1 MRNYFIYNGV
11 DSREY
16 GVYISGQG
24 TFNAPQKAYQ
34 FYNIPGRNGA
44 LIGYD
49 KRFENVNI
57 TYQAFIYKDF
67 EKNLAAFRSFLLSV
81 NGYARLEDSYHPDE
95 FRAAAYVGP
104 FDPEV
109 TSKNDAGSF
118 TITFNCK
125 PQRYLKS
132 GETQFTWGA
141 GTLTAKGSA
150 LRLYGPNIDTT
161 SLTIDLPLTQA
172 GSGTPSV
179 RNPRPIT
186 IYDGAEIKI
195 NGASWYKREFTSAQ
209 KCAAGSIN
217 AITGAYSKTWTIKR
231 VTSQTFW
238 QTAGLG
244 DEPYRYINSFMSGV
258 DYGNAISSHMTPY
271 VAQPASPPFYYR
283 FLDFELESN
292 GELRIWSNRFLND
305 DDLNAYLD
313 ANEVYVAAEL
323 NSPTSYTLTAF
334 TPAYP
339 DEWID
344 IKSNGEVTV
353 SYVDAIE
360 LVNPTPF
367 AAKPIIRV
375 NGTGVFTL
383 NDVTVTISSAGTYT
397 DIDCELM
404 DCYEGSSNRNQYV
417 SFSTYDFPELK
428 AGSNTVIGSTITTLY
443 ILPRWWRL

>member
-1 MRNYFIYNGV
+1 MRNYFIYNGR
-11 DSREY
+11 DSRDF

-24 TFNAPQKAYQ
+24 TFKAPQKAYQ

-49 KRFENVNI
+49 NRFENI
-57 TYQAFIYKDF
+57 DISYEAFIYKDF
-67 EKNLAAFRSFLLSV
+67 NKNIAEFRSFLLSV
-81 NGYARLEDSYHPDE
+81 PGYARLEDSYHPDE
-95 FRAAAYVGP
+95 FRMAAYVGP
-104 FDPEV
+104 FDPTI

-118 TITFNCK
+118 VITFNCK
-125 PQRYLKS
+125 PQRYLLS
-132 GETQFTWGA
+132 GETEYTWGS
-141 GTLTAKGSA
+141 GTLTAKGSYF
-150 LRLYGPNIDTT
+150 RLYGPNVDTT

-172 GSGTPSV
+172 GSGTPSP

-186 IYDGAEIKI
+186 VYEGATIQI
-195 NGASWYKREFTSAQ
+195 NGTEVYNRSFSTSQ
-209 KCAAGSIN
+209 ICAAGTIN
-217 AITGAYSKTWTIKR
+217 AITGAFSKTWQIRR
-231 VTSQTFW
+231 VTSHNWTEFISPHHFVW
-238 QTAGLG
+238 ANFMPGVKAATA
-244 DEPYRYINSFMSGV
+244 IC
-258 DYGNAISSHMTPY
+258 SHMSAYKPDPLT
-271 VAQPASPPFYYR
+271 PPFPYYD
-283 FLDFELESN
+283 LAFEIYNGNLEIYSKSIQFSTQ
-292 GELRIWSNRFLND
+292 EI
-305 DDLNAYLD
+305 LNAFLD
-313 ANEVYVAAEL
+313 ANDVYIAAEL
-323 NSPTSYTLTAF
+323 TTPATYTLTSYT
-334 TPAYP
+334 PVYP
-339 DEWID
+339 NDWCN
-344 IKSNGEVTV
+344 IKSNGVMTV
-353 SYVDAIE
+353 SYLDAIE

>member
-11 DSREY
+11 DSRDY

-67 EKNLAAFRSFLLSV
+67 EKNLANFRSFLLSV

-132 GETQFTWGA
+132 GETQYTWGA

-161 SLTIDLPLTQA
+161 SLTIDLPLKQA
-172 GSGTPSV
+172 GSGTPSPS
-179 RNPRPIT
+179 NPRPIT
-186 IYDGAEIKI
+186 IYDGAEIKV
-195 NGASWYKREFTSAQ
+195 NNASWYSRTFSTTE
-209 KCAAGSIN
+209 KCAAGSLN
-217 AITGAYSKTWTIKR
+217 VITGVLSQTWIVKR
-231 VTSQTFW
+231 VPSTGWTDGVGSDFYNVNT
-238 QTAGLG
+238 
-244 DEPYRYINSFMSGV
+244 FMSGV
-258 DYGNAISSHMTPY
+258 VRTSAVSSHMKPY
-271 VAQPASPPFYYR
+271 EADPPSPPFPYR
-283 FLDFELESN
+283 SLEFEIDNQGKLQIWSDRFKSVAALES
-292 GELRIWSNRFLND
+292 
-305 DDLNAYLD
+305 YLA
-313 ANEVYVAAEL
+313 ANEVYVAAKL
-323 NSPTSYTLTAF
+323 SSAASYSVAAF
-334 TPAYP
+334 TPVYP

-353 SYVDAIE
+353 SYLDAIE